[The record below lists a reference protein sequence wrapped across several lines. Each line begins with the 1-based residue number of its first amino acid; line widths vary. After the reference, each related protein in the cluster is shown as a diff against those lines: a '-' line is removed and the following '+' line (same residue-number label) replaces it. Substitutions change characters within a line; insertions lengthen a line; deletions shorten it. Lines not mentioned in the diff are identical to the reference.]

1 MIKLSNRDRK
11 QMAEMLAG
19 EIARYERLGMS
30 GVDKGTSCHEL
41 DQWFRMSAY
50 RLALAALTAEQA
62 AQTES
67 DDYCNLKELYHAQEK
82 RLFKLAQRI
91 KGPAFDKYAHN
102 TAQAIDVLEAS
113 LIDNIAQPYEAP
125 AGWRMVPVEPT
136 AEMYDAGDKQLATK
150 QVWDAMLAAAPNP
163 AGRGAKRRAFIDSLA
178 DDTAPPVDDLVMLV
192 RRLVHALK
200 KSNPDSPLISQVSD
214 YMQRSGYWQG
224 KDCLRSVAD
233 DDTDDKRCA
242 FIDSLQDDTAPQQY
256 ESLST
261 EAALKI
267 GMERYGAAMK
277 KLADNGDK

>member
-91 KGPAFDKYAHN
+91 KGPTFDKYAHT
-102 TAQAIDVLEAS
+102 TAQAIDVLESA
-113 LIDNIAQPYEAP
+113 L
-125 AGWRMVPVEPT
+125 T
-136 AEMYDAGDKQLATK
+136 AEPVIDPITVKALWPKPVRCDYQSEREYLGAISMLKECETVIKAAGGEVEDDDT
-150 QVWDAMLAAAPNP
+150 D
-163 AGRGAKRRAFIDSLA
+163 AKRRAFIDSLA
-178 DDTAPPVDDLVMLV
+178 DDTAP
-192 RRLVHALK
+192 
-200 KSNPDSPLISQVSD
+200 
-214 YMQRSGYWQG
+214 
-224 KDCLRSVAD
+224 
-233 DDTDDKRCA
+233 
-242 FIDSLQDDTAPQQY
+242 QQY

-261 EAALKI
+261 ESALKM

-277 KLADNGDK
+277 KLADKGDK

>member
-1 MIKLSNRDRK
+1 MSRDTTDIANQLLAENAGLRAKLVKLSGEVVRHNDMSLSFQKRAEAAEAKLAELEQTEITDRDRADK
-11 QMAEMLAG
+11 AEAQIAELA
-19 EIARYERLGMS
+19 
-30 GVDKGTSCHEL
+30 
-41 DQWFRMSAY
+41 F
-50 RLALAALTAEQA
+50 AALTDKPATQP
-62 AQTES
+62 ES
-67 DDYCNLKELYHAQEK
+67 EDYRNLKALYHAQEK

-91 KGPAFDKYAHN
+91 KGSAFDKYAHT

-113 LIDNIAQPYEAP
+113 LIDN
-125 AGWRMVPVEPT
+125 
-136 AEMYDAGDKQLATK
+136 
-150 QVWDAMLAAAPNP
+150 
-163 AGRGAKRRAFIDSLA
+163 
-178 DDTAPPVDDLVMLV
+178 TAPPVGDLAMLV

-233 DDTDDKRCA
+233 DDTDDKRRA